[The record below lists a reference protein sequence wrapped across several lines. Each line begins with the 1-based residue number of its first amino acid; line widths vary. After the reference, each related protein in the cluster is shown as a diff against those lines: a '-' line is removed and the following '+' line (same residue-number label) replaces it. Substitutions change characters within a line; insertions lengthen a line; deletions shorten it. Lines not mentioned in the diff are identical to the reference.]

1 MDMCSLAQLFAAC
14 RVLLRLPVPGHPPCA
29 LVFLT
34 FAKNFEEIFS
44 NRRLDPSGSGGERA
58 KVGKFRDVLSFSF
71 F

>member
-1 MDMCSLAQLFAAC
+1 
-14 RVLLRLPVPGHPPCA
+14 
-29 LVFLT
+29 LT

-58 KVGKFRDVLSFSF
+58 KVGKFREDFSF